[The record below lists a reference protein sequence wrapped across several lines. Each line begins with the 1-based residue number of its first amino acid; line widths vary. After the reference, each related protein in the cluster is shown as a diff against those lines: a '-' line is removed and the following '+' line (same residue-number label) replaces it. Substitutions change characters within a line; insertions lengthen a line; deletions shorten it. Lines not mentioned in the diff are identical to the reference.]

1 MTAQIIPFPAGGK
14 VDLQLSD
21 AMLLCLSSADPRTG
35 RRPKRNP
42 IGHLYPMRVI
52 RALYWRGLV
61 RREARRS
68 VAGIGLFTWVNDSD
82 YSAEWFIT
90 EIGRQ
95 AVRMAQREKRA

>member
-1 MTAQIIPFPAGGK
+1 MTAEIIPFPTGGK
-14 VDLQLSD
+14 ADLQLSD
-21 AMLLCLSSADPRTG
+21 AMLLCLSAADPRTG
-35 RRPKRNP
+35 QLPKRNP

-68 VAGIGLFTWVNDSD
+68 IAGFGLFSWVNDSD